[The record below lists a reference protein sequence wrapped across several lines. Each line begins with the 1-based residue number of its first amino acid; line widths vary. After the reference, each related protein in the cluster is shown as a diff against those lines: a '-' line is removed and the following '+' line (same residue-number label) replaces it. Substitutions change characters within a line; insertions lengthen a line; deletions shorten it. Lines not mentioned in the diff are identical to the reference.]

1 MKERSK
7 GVLGKLALLVALAA
21 LIAAAFAAV
30 AVANN
35 LDRQTAQN
43 AAKKVA
49 KRDCRQTTGCQDWR
63 VFNLH
68 KVSRHK
74 AVGKIGTLS
83 TKNGVNY
90 VCTRQVVIKL
100 DHFTGEIT
108 YSVSRRRCH
117 SVG

>member
-7 GVLGKLALLVALAA
+7 GVLGKLAMLVAVGVLG
-21 LIAAAFAAV
+21 AAFAAV

-49 KRDCRQTTGCQDWR
+49 KRDCRRTSGCQDYR

-74 AVGKIGTLS
+74 AVGKIGVLR
-83 TKNGVNY
+83 TKNGVSY

-100 DHFTGEIT
+100 DHFTGDVN
-108 YSVSRRRCH
+108 YAVSRRRCH
-117 SVG
+117 TVG